1 MHFLVNQYPLY
12 RNAALTGI
20 GKTACG
26 TTFDSML
33 ELSIMVDDH
42 RGIAT
47 QFQENALL
55 SAPRFKLPAYAGT
68 SSESEQ
74 LETIIGYQ
82 GVCMLIRKR
91 NNIESAGWPA
101 CLPHQLAEH
110 ERAKRCLR
118 SWFEHNAATGRNS
131 RCNFMGH

>member
-1 MHFLVNQYPLY
+1 MHFLVNQYPLH

-20 GKTACG
+20 GKTACD
-26 TTFDSML
+26 TTFDSLL
-33 ELSIMVDDH
+33 ELSILVDNY

-47 QFQENALL
+47 QFQENTLL
-55 SAPRFKLPAYAGT
+55 SAPRFKLPAYART

-82 GVCMLIRKR
+82 GVCLLIGKR
-91 NNIESAGWPA
+91 NNVESAVRPA
-101 CLPHQLAEH
+101 RLPHQLAEH

-118 SWFEHNAATGRNS
+118 GRFEHNAATGRHS